1 MAQYKLLQMAYIN
14 NCLHGEGAIVTVR
27 DDMIP
32 GPHMLPVDAEAKRMA
47 KAIGLVND
55 VVPDYVDEQ
64 TGMVDVSKYGA
75 SPQNIAAGVALN
87 AEVDG
92 LPGADHLRTA

>member
-1 MAQYKLLQMAYIN
+1 MAKYKLMQMAYIN
-14 NCLHGEGAIVTVR
+14 NRLCGEGEVVTVP
-27 DDMIP
+27 DGTIP